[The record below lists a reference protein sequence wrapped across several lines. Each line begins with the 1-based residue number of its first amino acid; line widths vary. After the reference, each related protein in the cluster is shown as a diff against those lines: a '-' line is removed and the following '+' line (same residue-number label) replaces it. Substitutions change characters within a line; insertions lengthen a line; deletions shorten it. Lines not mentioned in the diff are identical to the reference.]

1 MSTRSI
7 HTIVSRGRLRKGL
20 SAQEVEA
27 RLLTVFKGAQS
38 AQIRRLLSGERIVLK
53 KGLSADQ
60 AQRYREQLRQTG
72 LECEIEPPVPLP
84 KPVDKSTSGTAEGP
98 DDDNCF
104 RAQTIPADALAPTQ
118 SAEEPETAV
127 APEDAATV
135 KKTPPAKVMG
145 KEALAAYFSN
155 PINKVRLPIQYR
167 LGIVAVGLCML
178 LLPALYFGLIAAI
191 AVGLVYHI
199 TANFELLT
207 GGGSLYLR
215 LLAYATPLL
224 CGAILIFFLFKPI
237 FARRTAEMKQL
248 VLNPHT
254 EPRIFDFVALVANKV
269 GAARPREIVID
280 CQVNASASFRHG
292 LLGLFSNQLTLTLGM
307 PLLAGFN
314 TRQLAGVLA
323 HEFGHFAQGTGMRFH
338 YLTFAINAWFYRAV
352 FERDS
357 WDEKLVQ
364 VARENE
370 NWVGVILHVARGMI
384 WLVRRILHGLMQL
397 SHRISSYLLRQMEF
411 DADRYEAEVAGSGQ
425 FGDTCIQLHKLSMA
439 MQQGHQHL
447 AQSWEDGRLVE
458 DFPGMIAESARQL
471 PQEAL
476 ATIED
481 AIHGAQTGAYD
492 SHPADID
499 RIENAQQQQA
509 PGIFTL
515 NMPGRHL
522 LFNYDTLTREV
533 TYNHYRFDL
542 GLDVDE
548 SNFASIGQFMGEAQ
562 QNEADQKTLYKF
574 TGGLDPDPRTP
585 WRVRYKGEGHDFATL
600 CARLS
605 KARKVC
611 AQGAK
616 SLNNPLQ
623 RRAKLY
629 DRRATLRSA
638 RVLIKAGLT
647 IDGQAFKIKQPDS
660 VGVATEL
667 KKVEHA
673 LASFLPAVTAYQQ
686 VINERLSL
694 ALTIMGMRPYLGR
707 QPVTAAAIRQ
717 RNRDSNAINTLARI
731 GALLEKFQDAAR
743 DCRILL
749 QTRTPTEKKT
759 TAIDTVRKQRLNELQ
774 ILWDRLF
781 KAIEDIDYPFDHN
794 AGQLTLAEY
803 IEKQLPPSGSY
814 ADRDEWLTESA
825 GIVVEKLY
833 AVYTRIAR
841 RLAKAASIVEAAL
854 LKSSK
859 TAATAANS

>member
-1 MSTRSI
+1 MSNRST
-7 HTIVSRGRLRKGL
+7 HTIVSRGRLRKGV
-20 SAQEVEA
+20 AAREVEA
-27 RLLTVFKGAQS
+27 RLRTVFKDARP
-38 AQIRRLLSGERIVLK
+38 AQIRQLLSGERIVLR
-53 KGLSADQ
+53 KGLSAEQ

-84 KPVDKSTSGTAEGP
+84 KPVSKNTSGTAEKS

-104 RAQTIPADALAPTQ
+104 RAQTIPADALAPAER
-118 SAEEPETAV
+118 AEEAETAV
-127 APEDAATV
+127 APEDAATE
-135 KKTPPAKVMG
+135 KNKPSTKVMG
-145 KEALAAYFSN
+145 KEALAAHFSG
-155 PINKVRLPIQYR
+155 PINKVRLPIRYR
-167 LGIVAVGLCML
+167 LAIIAVGLCML
-178 LLPALYFGLIAAI
+178 FLPALYFGLIAAI
-191 AVGLVYHI
+191 AAGLVYHI

-215 LLAYATPLL
+215 LLAYAAPLL
-224 CGAILIFFLFKPI
+224 CGVILIFFLFKPI
-237 FARRTAEMKQL
+237 FARRTAEMKKL

-357 WDEKLVQ
+357 WDEKLEQ
-364 VARENE
+364 VARENA
-370 NWVGVILHVARGMI
+370 NWIGVILQVARGMI
-384 WLVRRILHGLMQL
+384 WLVRHILHGLMRL
-397 SHRISSYLLRQMEF
+397 SYRISSYLLRQMEF

-425 FGDTCIQLHKLSMA
+425 FGDTCVQLHKLSMA

-471 PQEAL
+471 SQEAL

-481 AIHGAQTGAYD
+481 SIHGAQTGAYD

-499 RIENAQQQQA
+499 RIENAQQRQA
-509 PGIFTL
+509 LGIFTL
-515 NMPGRHL
+515 NIPARNL
-522 LFNYDTLTREV
+522 FFNYDTLARTV

-548 SNFASIGQFMGEAQ
+548 GNFASIEKFMGEAQ
-562 QNEADQKTLYKF
+562 QNVVDQNTLYKF

-605 KARKVC
+605 KARKAC
-611 AQGAK
+611 AQGAR
-616 SLNNPLQ
+616 SLSNPLQ
-623 RRAKLY
+623 ARARLY

-647 IDGQAFKIKQPDS
+647 IDGQAFKIRQPDS
-660 VGVATEL
+660 AGVATEL
-667 KKVEHA
+667 KKVDHA

-686 VINERLSL
+686 AINQRLSL
-694 ALTIMGMRPYLGR
+694 ALTIMGMKPYLER

-717 RNRDSNAINTLARI
+717 RNRDSNAINTLARL
-731 GALLEKFQDAAR
+731 GALLEQFQDAVR
-743 DCRILL
+743 DCRILQ
-749 QTRTPTEKKT
+749 QTRTPTEGKT
-759 TAIDTVRKQRLNELQ
+759 TVIDTVRKQRLNDLQ

-794 AGQLTLAEY
+794 DGPLTLADY
-803 IEKQLPPSGSY
+803 IEKQLPPSGTI
-814 ADRDEWLTESA
+814 ANRDEWLTESA

-841 RLAKAASIVEAAL
+841 RLAKAASTVEAAL
-854 LKSSK
+854 LRPTNSS
-859 TAATAANS
+859 ATAANS